1 MKLAHRFSALATV
14 AALMLTACAP
24 TETSRGTGQYIDD
37 TAVTARVKAALAND
51 PVVKATD
58 VQVETFKGVVQ
69 LSGFVDS
76 RESARQAVRLAREV
90 PGVKDVK
97 NSMVIK

>member
-1 MKLAHRFSALATV
+1 MKLAHRFSVLATV

-24 TETSRGTGQYIDD
+24 TGTSRATGQYIDD
-37 TAVTARVKAALAND
+37 KAISARVKAALIND
-51 PVVKATD
+51 PLVKSTE
-58 VQVETFKGVVQ
+58 VQVETYKGTVQ

-76 RESARQAVRLAREV
+76 REAAQQAVRLAREV

-97 NSMVIK
+97 NSMVLR

>member
-1 MKLAHRFSALATV
+1 MKLAHRFSVLATV

-37 TAVTARVKAALAND
+37 AAITTRVKAAFAND
-51 PVVKATD
+51 PVVKATE
-58 VQVETFKGVVQ
+58 VQVETYKGRVQ

-76 RESARQAVRLAREV
+76 REAAQQAVRLAREV

-97 NSMVIK
+97 NSMVLR